1 MRRDEC
7 DCTANSPASC
17 CLLASKLVAAY
28 AAFALFGFLF
38 GFHWLVV
45 AACCWRRRRDW
56 LTALLHFALYIF
68 MVASVGVG
76 GGWCRSPGNYVN
88 CTGGEDMSSSCLWEE
103 QRQDYQVIY
112 VLHYIA
118 LGWLGASWVLDLI
131 QLPSWILQG
140 HANVALTLL
149 FSSRPLAPW
158 YSTVLAGIV
167 VVITPLW
174 SGILPWTTAADPG
187 GALSLNSLALILLG
201 VILGLAAVAA
211 LLLRSSRCRP
221 KDKEALAV
229 SDD

>member
-1 MRRDEC
+1 
-7 DCTANSPASC
+7 
-17 CLLASKLVAAY
+17 
-28 AAFALFGFLF
+28 
-38 GFHWLVV
+38 
-45 AACCWRRRRDW
+45 
-56 LTALLHFALYIF
+56 
-68 MVASVGVG
+68 
-76 GGWCRSPGNYVN
+76 
-88 CTGGEDMSSSCLWEE
+88 MSSSCLWDE

-112 VLHYIA
+112 VLHYVA

-174 SGILPWTTAADPG
+174 SAILPWTTAADPG

-201 VILGLAAVAA
+201 VILGVAALVA

-229 SDD
+229 TDE

>member
-1 MRRDEC
+1 MRLHRQL
-7 DCTANSPASC
+7 SASC
-17 CLLASKLVAAY
+17 CLLASEIVAAY

-45 AACCWRRRRDW
+45 AACSWRRRRDW
-56 LTALLHFALYIF
+56 LTALLHFALYIV
-68 MVASVGVG
+68 MIAGVGVG
-76 GGWCRSPGNYVN
+76 GGRCRTPGNYIN

-112 VLHYIA
+112 VLHYVA

-140 HANVALTLL
+140 HANVALPAALL
-149 FSSRPLAPW
+149 EPAAGAVW
-158 YSTVLAGIV
+158 YSTVLAGVV

-174 SGILPWTTAADPG
+174 SAILPWTTAADPG

-201 VILGLAAVAA
+201 VILGVAALVA

-229 SDD
+229 TDD